1 MEFLMLPHPLANF
14 EIQKY
19 YKNEPRFIGVFSKK
33 KLPKKIE
40 DGAYVINLD
49 EYADVETHW
58 IALYCDRNEIAYFSS
73 FGVEHVPEEIKE
85 FIGNKNKKANIFR
98 VQVNDSVLCGY
109 FCIGFI
115 DFMLAGKKL
124 ADYTNL
130 FSPHDF
136 RKNDNIILSYFKNE

>member
-1 MEFLMLPHPLANF
+1 MEFLMPPHPLTNF

-19 YKNEPRFIGVFSKK
+19 YKNEPRFNGVFSRNN
-33 KLPKKIE
+33 LPKKIK

-49 EYADVETHW
+49 EYADVGTHW
-58 IALYCDRNEIAYFSS
+58 IALFCNRSEIVYFDG

-85 FIGNKNKKANIFR
+85 FAGNENIISKIFR
-98 VQVNDSVLCGY
+98 VQANHSVMRGY
-109 FCIGFI
+109 YCIGFI

-124 ADYTNL
+124 TNFTNM

-136 RKNDNIILSYFKNE
+136 KKNDDIILSYFKDE